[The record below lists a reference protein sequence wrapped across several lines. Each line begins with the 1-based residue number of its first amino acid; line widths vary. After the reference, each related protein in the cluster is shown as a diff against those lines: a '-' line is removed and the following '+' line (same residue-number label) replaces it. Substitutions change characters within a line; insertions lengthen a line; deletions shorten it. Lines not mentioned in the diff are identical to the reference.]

1 MPSKEKRAY
10 QDRRKILL
18 CLLIMGCPFL
28 GPSKSGPAA
37 SVPPLRLGVVGYEG
51 HGVLF
56 TKELNAGLGE
66 RIGLVVTQVWH
77 RGPVP
82 REDRDEYGFAVVT
95 SPEQMIG
102 KVDGV
107 FIAKR
112 CPSAIPIWP
121 LRLSKRASGRFSIV
135 LWPLPPKRR
144 PA

>member
-95 SPEQMIG
+95 SPECRHLNH
-102 KVDGV
+102 DSLS
-107 FIAKR
+107 
-112 CPSAIPIWP
+112 PSIRMCHSTPGSP
-121 LRLSKRASGRFSIV
+121 PRHASASAGAS
-135 LWPLPPKRR
+135 
-144 PA
+144 